1 MADLKLPH
9 HNNDENAPVHAAAH
23 YSYYHVDPNYVD
35 VADAQEHSLLPRPI
49 ATAYTPSKNAVCAKS
64 LTYVLSSRTGGLAPT
79 LMGLWLAWGLAQRE
93 GRAFFVD
100 DSTWEYGNYS
110 TFFQLPPVPACLP
123 APKEQR
129 VPCPHQ
135 AAHLV
140 VSEATTPWTFGAAF
154 LDEFEDGREMGVRR
168 LGRVFAMLR
177 AGYEALWKLQEEEN
191 GGGGGNGGDVQ
202 FLRERV
208 GELRKEAQ
216 EGGLEVG
223 VHVRR
228 GDRHPYEFQY
238 SGSYVPVSKYLDVAR
253 EMMAEE
259 GESESAAAAAVKR
272 GNFDASAGRS
282 SSKGIIVVASDDPD
296 VYNDESVTSAGVVGA
311 QHRLW
316 LTAAWGGGFFPELF
330 WSLGKHDRERMPKR
344 VEGSPWPS
352 RRRDG
357 EETATTATATGGKLG
372 RRDGGDGRN
381 GDNGN
386 GNGNGNEKEA
396 MELRQAVARAY
407 LLDMAVLGQTDRVV
421 CAVSSHSCRLLAVM
435 MGWERAVELGEWRN
449 VDGDWGW
456 RGLDW

>member
-1 MADLKLPH
+1 
-9 HNNDENAPVHAAAH
+9 
-23 YSYYHVDPNYVD
+23 
-35 VADAQEHSLLPRPI
+35 
-49 ATAYTPSKNAVCAKS
+49 
-64 LTYVLSSRTGGLAPT
+64 
-79 LMGLWLAWGLAQRE
+79 MGLWLAWGLARRE

-110 TFFQLPPVPACLP
+110 TFFQLPPQPVPACVP
-123 APKEQR
+123 PPKEQR

-154 LDEFEDGREMGVRR
+154 LDAFEDGREMGVRR

-177 AGYEALWKLQEEEN
+177 AGYEALWRLQEED
-191 GGGGGNGGDVQ
+191 GGGDVH

-208 GELRKEAQ
+208 EELRKEAQ
-216 EGGLEVG
+216 GGLEVG

-238 SGSYVPVSKYLDVAR
+238 SRSYVPVSKYLEAAR
-253 EMMAEE
+253 EMMVQ
-259 GESESAAAAAVKR
+259 GPGQSESAAAAAVKR
-272 GNFDASAGRS
+272 GSSDASGSSSSSSS

-296 VYNDESVTSAGVVGA
+296 VYDDESVTGAGAVGA

-344 VEGSPWPS
+344 AAGSPWPS
-352 RRRDG
+352 RRRD
-357 EETATTATATGGKLG
+357 EEEDDDEAVETETATAPARRGQEGGSG
-372 RRDGGDGRN
+372 SGS
-381 GDNGN
+381 
-386 GNGNGNEKEA
+386 GNGNEKEA

-407 LLDMAVLGQTDRVV
+407 LLDMAVLGQADRVV

-435 MGWERAVELGEWRN
+435 MGWERAVEGGGWRN